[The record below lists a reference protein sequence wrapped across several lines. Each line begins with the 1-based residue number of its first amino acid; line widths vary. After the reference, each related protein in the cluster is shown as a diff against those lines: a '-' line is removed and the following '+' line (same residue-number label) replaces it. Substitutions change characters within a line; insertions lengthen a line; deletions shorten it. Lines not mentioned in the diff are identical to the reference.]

1 MNVQTHFYCILALLH
16 FFAGCLDFS
25 FCSFPYFHF
34 FHFFVLSDLQFY
46 LLLKRFGLKHL
57 ATLSKD
63 DATDGGGCR
72 QEEAVHNR
80 PVLKSVPAEGL
91 RVWVDGWADAAS
103 KDPLLLKQITLFG
116 KYTGNTT
123 ARDARRNVFLSGFLG
138 FQKNVVCLLGWG
150 RVSGLCLA
158 GSAGCGR
165 MRTRPIITQGGEGAP
180 PAAQ

>member
-1 MNVQTHFYCILALLH
+1 M
-16 FFAGCLDFS
+16 
-25 FCSFPYFHF
+25 
-34 FHFFVLSDLQFY
+34 
-46 LLLKRFGLKHL
+46 KRFGLKHL

-138 FQKNVVCLLGWG
+138 VSKTKGRLLTWVGQG
-150 RVSGLCLA
+150 VRALA
-158 GSAGCGR
+158 GWLR
-165 MRTRPIITQGGEGAP
+165 GGGVCEP
-180 PAAQ
+180 DQ